1 MASGRT
7 RGHGARGDSHRER
20 RAPAPQH
27 ANRHAAAV
35 EHAEA
40 QERVTPAI
48 TSSRDRDRE
57 RDPPHSTMAE
67 AQSLLSGRAAS
78 KDSQAFLTMP
88 SLATFSN
95 NSSELDMDVVVLA
108 FAQWVS
114 EMKTRQN
121 NANHQMQAEMSVI
134 RNAITSNSTEL
145 EDFKRNSA
153 ATQRRMQN
161 EMYEIRESLG
171 TVFMEITTAVRNNAN
186 IDQETR
192 AKIQGLNE
200 QAVRNE
206 TAFAQLADAA
216 DQSQTKLR
224 NAVQEMQLSS
234 ERMRDE
240 LVSLTRFNESME
252 TSLSDRYNRIAV
264 DMDQVGNDL
273 HVQLERRK
281 DHLKKMLN
289 DVMLIGESLH
299 NLVADIGDQK
309 RSTFEV
315 QNKLQSNLY
324 VLDQILVPSA
334 EDTSRGRSFRVA
346 GAAASDLLPHPQAA
360 PQARALTPTPVR
372 PLSPQRDIARTAA
385 VIAGSLP
392 AGAMAVSASM
402 RPMQSVIYR

>member
-1 MASGRT
+1 MPSGR
-7 RGHGARGDSHRER
+7 
-20 RAPAPQH
+20 
-27 ANRHAAAV
+27 
-35 EHAEA
+35 
-40 QERVTPAI
+40 
-48 TSSRDRDRE
+48 
-57 RDPPHSTMAE
+57 
-67 AQSLLSGRAAS
+67 AS
-78 KDSQAFLTMP
+78 KDSQIFTVP
-88 SLATFSN
+88 SLTAISN

-114 EMKTRQN
+114 EMKTRQS

-134 RNAITSNSTEL
+134 RNAITSNSSDL

-192 AKIQGLNE
+192 SKIQGLNE
-200 QAVRNE
+200 QAVRND

-240 LVSLTRFNESME
+240 LVSLTRFNETME
-252 TSLSDRYNRIAV
+252 TSLSDRYNRISV
-264 DMDQVGNDL
+264 DVDQVANDL

-324 VLDQILVPSA
+324 VLDQILGPPVEEA
-334 EDTSRGRSFRVA
+334 TRGRSFRVV
-346 GAAASDLLPHPQAA
+346 GAAAGELLPHAQV
-360 PQARALTPTPVR
+360 RAMTPTPVR

-385 VIAGSLP
+385 VFAGSLP
-392 AGAMAVSASM
+392 AGMAGLASM
-402 RPMQSVIYR
+402 QPMQRVIYR

>member
-1 MASGRT
+1 
-7 RGHGARGDSHRER
+7 
-20 RAPAPQH
+20 
-27 ANRHAAAV
+27 
-35 EHAEA
+35 
-40 QERVTPAI
+40 
-48 TSSRDRDRE
+48 
-57 RDPPHSTMAE
+57 
-67 AQSLLSGRAAS
+67 
-78 KDSQAFLTMP
+78 
-88 SLATFSN
+88 
-95 NSSELDMDVVVLA
+95 MDVVVLA

-134 RNAITSNSTEL
+134 RNAISSNSSEL

-252 TSLSDRYNRIAV
+252 TSVSDRYNRIAV

-324 VLDQILVPSA
+324 VLDQILGPNEEV
-334 EDTSRGRSFRVA
+334 RGRTFRVA
-346 GAAASDLLPHPQAA
+346 GASAGDFHA
-360 PQARALTPTPVR
+360 QARALTPTPVR
-372 PLSPQRDIARTAA
+372 PLSPQREIARTAA
-385 VIAGSLP
+385 VIAGSSLP
-392 AGAMAVSASM
+392 AGSMAVSASM
-402 RPMQSVIYR
+402 RPMQSIYYR